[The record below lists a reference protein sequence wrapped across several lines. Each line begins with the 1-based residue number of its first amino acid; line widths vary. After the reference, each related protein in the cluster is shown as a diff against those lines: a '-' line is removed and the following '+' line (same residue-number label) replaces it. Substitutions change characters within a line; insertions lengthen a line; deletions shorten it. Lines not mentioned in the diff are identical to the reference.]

1 MLVGTIVFGALA
13 GGFFCC
19 VCCGY
24 KSLKMAIDVID
35 ASADFLACTM
45 RVIFVPGVFFF
56 AQIIVVII
64 WVGAMMCVVSM
75 NEITVDA
82 SVPQGKEIIWEDK
95 PKYMAL
101 YMLFGVLWICAWFEY
116 ASNFIVMVAAS
127 TYYFNSDAGLEGDA
141 EVMTGVNWAFC
152 YHAGSIAIGAFIIAV
167 IRFIRIVFVYLAQQA
182 EQASGD
188 NQAVKL
194 MVKVA
199 ECVLACIEK
208 ICDYINESAY
218 AYMAV
223 TGDNFCMSAW
233 NGFLLNIKHIL
244 KFSFANMIAKVFILL
259 GKVAIV
265 AGNMFSLYE
274 IMKYRNDLEEV
285 SSLLAPMVLIGV
297 VTFMTASIFLGLF
310 DTAVMALMTC
320 LAIDM
325 DMNDGSPK
333 YGPPTFHDGVKKI
346 DENTG
351 EKVAEEGGCIEEQ
364 LL

>member
-1 MLVGTIVFGALA
+1 MGLLTV
-13 GGFFCC
+13 GFFCC

-35 ASADFLACTM
+35 ASADFLAGTK
-45 RVIFVPGVFFF
+45 RVLLVPGFFF
-56 AQIIVVII
+56 LCQIIVVVI
-64 WVGAMMCVVSM
+64 WIGAMMCVLSM
-75 NEITVDA
+75 NKITVDE
-82 SVPQGKEIIWEDK
+82 SIPQGKELEWEDK

-116 ASNFIVMVAAS
+116 ASTFIVMVSAS
-127 TYYFNSDAGLEGDA
+127 TYYFNSDAANEGDA
-141 EVMTGVNWAFC
+141 EVGTGISWAFN
-152 YHAGSIAIGAFIIAV
+152 YHAGSIAIGAFIIAL
-167 IRFIRIVFVYLAQQA
+167 IRFIRIVFVYMAQQA
-182 EQASGD
+182 ENASGD
-188 NQAVKL
+188 NQAVKML
-194 MVKVA
+194 VKVA

-223 TGDNFCMSAW
+223 TGENFCSSAW
-233 NGFLLNIKHIL
+233 NGFLLNIKHML
-244 KFSFANMIAKVFILL
+244 KFSFANMIAKVFVLL
-259 GKVAIV
+259 GKVAIT

-274 IMKYRNDLEEV
+274 VMKYRNDVEEV
-285 SSLLAPMVLIGV
+285 SSLLAPMVLVGA

-333 YGPPTFHDGVKKI
+333 FGPPTFHDGMKKI
-346 DENTG
+346 EESTG
-351 EKVAEEGGCIEEQ
+351 EKV
-364 LL
+364 

>member
-1 MLVGTIVFGALA
+1 
-13 GGFFCC
+13 
-19 VCCGY
+19 
-24 KSLKMAIDVID
+24 MAIDVID
-35 ASADFLACTM
+35 ASADFLAGTK
-45 RVIFVPGVFFF
+45 RILIVPGVFFLC
-56 AQIIVVII
+56 QIIVVII
-64 WVGAMMCVVSM
+64 WVGAMMCVLSM
-75 NEITVDA
+75 NEITVDE
-82 SVPQGKEIIWEDK
+82 SIPQGKELEWADK

-116 ASNFIVMVAAS
+116 ASTFIVMVSAS
-127 TYYFNSDAGLEGDA
+127 TYYFNSDAGFEGSA
-141 EVMTGVNWAFC
+141 EVGTGISWAFN
-152 YHAGSIAIGAFIIAV
+152 YHAGSIAIGAFIIAL

-182 EQASGD
+182 ENASGD

-223 TGDNFCMSAW
+223 TGENFCSSAW

-259 GKVAIV
+259 GKVAIT
-265 AGNMFSLYE
+265 AGNMVSLYN

-285 SSLLAPMVLIGV
+285 SSLLAPMVLVGV
-297 VTFMTASIFLGLF
+297 ISFMTASIFLGLF

-325 DMNDGSPK
+325 DMNDGSP
-333 YGPPTFHDGVKKI
+333 
-346 DENTG
+346 
-351 EKVAEEGGCIEEQ
+351 
-364 LL
+364 